1 MASDDPDPAG
11 RAPLVEALLTK
22 QALWLFERCQKA
34 TASRPGLDPGDVY
47 QEAVRRLMLSR
58 TEVDA
63 DHDHVRAFL
72 GRCVDWAVL
81 DLADDRVRQGGVAVS
96 EAEFDAALENQ
107 VADDPEDPGAGPL
120 MQRDLLDRI
129 GLTTNQADTVLKEA
143 SHPDLTWKEFALL
156 VGRSHAAVRQD
167 RKRALDKIENWLGLD
182 DDERRAYAAH
192 RRTGSFTATAAAL
205 RMPESRCRALLR
217 SADRKIRLRL
227 NPREEGRS

>member
-11 RAPLVEALLTK
+11 RAPLVEALLIT

-58 TEVDA
+58 TEVEVG
-63 DHDHVRAFL
+63 HLGVRTFL
-72 GRCVDWAVL
+72 GRCVDWAVR
-81 DLADDRVRQGGVAVS
+81 DLAAESARQGGVPVS
-96 EAEFDAALENQ
+96 EAEFDAALEAQ
-107 VADDPEDPGAGPL
+107 TPDDPEDPGAGPL

-129 GLTTNQADTVLKEA
+129 GLTAKQADTVLKEA

-156 VGRSHAAVRQD
+156 VGRSYAAVRQD

-182 DDERRAYAAH
+182 ADERRAYAAH
-192 RRTGSFTATAAAL
+192 RRTGSFAATAAAL
-205 RMPESRCRALLR
+205 RLPEPECRALLR
-217 SADRKIRLRL
+217 SAHRKIRLRL